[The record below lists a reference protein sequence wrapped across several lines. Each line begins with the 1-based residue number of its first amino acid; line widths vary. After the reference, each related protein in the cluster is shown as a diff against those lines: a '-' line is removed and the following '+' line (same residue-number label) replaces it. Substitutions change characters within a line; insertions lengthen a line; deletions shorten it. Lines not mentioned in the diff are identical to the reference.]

1 MSVPGFNTPSTKKIE
16 LSKRSVLI
24 LFAVGAIMLVV
35 PLGTVLSE
43 NAICKSDTSSCI
55 HSEDYGYLVS
65 AFPYIMLGGGVL
77 IGFNMKRISD
87 AINAPVEDESD
98 EEADDESLSS
108 YT

>member
-1 MSVPGFNTPSTKKIE
+1 
-16 LSKRSVLI
+16 
-24 LFAVGAIMLVV
+24 
-35 PLGTVLSE
+35 
-43 NAICKSDTSSCI
+43 
-55 HSEDYGYLVS
+55 
-65 AFPYIMLGGGVL
+65 MLGGGVL

>member
-1 MSVPGFNTPSTKKIE
+1 MRASGFNTPPTKRQE
-16 LSKRSVLI
+16 LSRKSMVI
-24 LFAVGAIMLVV
+24 LFTVGAIMLAA

-43 NAICKSDTSSCI
+43 SAICKSDASSCI

-98 EEADDESLSS
+98 EGADDGTLS
-108 YT
+108 YP